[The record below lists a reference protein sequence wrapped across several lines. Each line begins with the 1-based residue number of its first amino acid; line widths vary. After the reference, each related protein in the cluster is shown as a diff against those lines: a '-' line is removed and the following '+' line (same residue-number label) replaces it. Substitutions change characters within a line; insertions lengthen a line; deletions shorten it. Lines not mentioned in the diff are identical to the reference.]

1 MRTSVSISTKAVE
14 QLRSL
19 QANFERKV
27 GFEPSLAQI
36 VELLIKE
43 YVEANPDKVTD
54 GHDVQQPEK

>member
-1 MRTSVSISTKAVE
+1 MRTSVSISAKAVE

-43 YVEANPDKVTD
+43 YVEANKDKVID
-54 GHDVQQPEK
+54 DHDVL